1 MREIRKSLEINVDVM
16 PLVMRGYDSGVLRQ
30 YRLGKQVG
38 VNLTT
43 YLAVGYDADQLEQIR
58 KALEELSTNTSGII
72 SNLYVQASKDAK
84 AQEGEAKTADEDE
97 IIIDDKKDKDDK
109 DNK

>member
-1 MREIRKSLEINVDVM
+1 MINSLEKMLKENGDKVSEDDKKTLEAAIDKCKRDIETDDVE
-16 PLVMRGYDSGVLRQ
+16 
-30 YRLGKQVG
+30 QV
-38 VNLTT
+38 
-43 YLAVGYDADQLEQIR
+43 R
-58 KALEELSTNTSGII
+58 KALEELSTSSSGII

-84 AQEGEAKTADEDE
+84 DKGENNSNANDDE